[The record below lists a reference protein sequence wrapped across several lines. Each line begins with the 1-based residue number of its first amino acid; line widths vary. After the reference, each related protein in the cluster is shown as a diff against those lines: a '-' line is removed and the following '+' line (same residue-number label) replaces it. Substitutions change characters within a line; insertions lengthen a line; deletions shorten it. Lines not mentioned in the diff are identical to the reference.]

1 MAEPS
6 VLVVDDSEDACRM
19 LAKLIRKLGA
29 PADCITSGEAAL
41 KWMADHKPSL
51 VILDMM
57 MPGMD
62 GMAVLHA
69 MRADNRLK
77 EVAVIMFSAVSDPA
91 FRDYAIS
98 EGAND
103 YWVKSSI
110 DFGKLP
116 EYLKPYLKT
125 DAPEN

>member
-1 MAEPS
+1 MSEPT
-6 VLVVDDSEDACRM
+6 VLVVDDSEDTCRM
-19 LAKLIRKLGA
+19 LAKLIQKLGA

-41 KWMADHKPSL
+41 KWMADHTPRL

-69 MRADNRLK
+69 MRVDGRLK
-77 EVAVIMFSAVSDPA
+77 DVAVVMFSAVSDPA
-91 FRDYAIS
+91 FRDYAIG

-110 DFGKLP
+110 DFSRLT
-116 EYLKPYLKT
+116 EYLKPYLAS
-125 DAPEN
+125 DATA

>member
-1 MAEPS
+1 MPEPS
-6 VLVVDDSEDACRM
+6 VLVVDDSEDTCRM
-19 LAKLIRKLGA
+19 LAKLINKLGP
-29 PADCITSGEAAL
+29 PAQCITSGEAAL
-41 KWMADHKPSL
+41 KWMTDHKPML

-69 MRADNRLK
+69 MRSNDQLK
-77 EVAVIMFSAVSDPA
+77 EVAVVMFSAISDPA
-91 FRDYAIS
+91 FREYAIG

-103 YWVKSSI
+103 YWVKSAI

-116 EYLKPYLKT
+116 EYLKPYLEPDKLHG
-125 DAPEN
+125 